1 MSLYW
6 NISFVIIGIGFL
18 VKGADWLVEGSIG
31 TALRFHVSA
40 LFVGLTIVAFG
51 TSSPELA
58 ASLTAAAKGGGDIVM
73 GNIIGSN
80 ICNVALILG
89 AASLFNPIHITE
101 QSVRHT
107 IPFMIFCSFL
117 LFFVFMT
124 IGFGRITGI
133 VFIALFVI
141 FNIHSFKNDKK
152 NSSTEEYTE
161 ADASFYKLSGLI
173 IIGLVLLGGGAN
185 LFLRGAVGIA
195 KEFGISEGI
204 IALTLIAIGTSLPE
218 LFLSVVAAYRG
229 NSDIVIGNVIG
240 SNISNILLVVGCTS
254 IICPFEVS
262 HDFMTKGF
270 PFLLVSSIS
279 MYPIAKKSR
288 VITKSCGIVFLL
300 CYIVYI
306 VFLASG

>member
-1 MSLYW
+1 MSLYG
-6 NISFVIIGIGFL
+6 NIFFVIIGIGFL

-31 TALRFHVSA
+31 TALRFRVSA

-80 ICNVALILG
+80 ICNIALILG
-89 AASLFNPIHITE
+89 TASIFNPIHISE
-101 QSVRHT
+101 QSIRHT

-117 LFFVFMT
+117 LLFMFIT

-141 FNIHSFKNDKK
+141 FNVHSFKNDK
-152 NSSTEEYTE
+152 NNVSPDEYTE
-161 ADASFYKLSGLI
+161 TKASLYKLSGLI
-173 IIGLVLLGGGAN
+173 IIGLVFLGGGAN
-185 LFLRGAVGIA
+185 LFLRGAIGIA
-195 KEFGISEGI
+195 KELKISEGI

-218 LFLSVVAAYRG
+218 LFLSVVASYKG
-229 NSDIVIGNVIG
+229 NSDIVIGNVVG
-240 SNISNILLVVGCTS
+240 SNISNILLVIGCTS

-262 HDFMTKGF
+262 RDFLTKGF

-279 MYPIAKKSR
+279 MYPIAKKNR
-288 VITKSCGIVFLL
+288 VITKSCGIVLLL
-300 CYIVYI
+300 CYIVYV